1 MDVHVAIDASA
12 LACICVGLEKFL
24 ENLID
29 VFVDHTFWQSL
40 SLRIVSASSETC
52 MLSHVQLAP

>member
-12 LACICVGLEKFL
+12 LACISIGLEKFL
-24 ENLID
+24 EDLID
-29 VFVDHTFWQSL
+29 VFVDHTFWQYFCF
-40 SLRIVSASSETC
+40 RIVCASSQTC